1 MYHHSESM
9 VSMLE
14 DMQRNASAMEA
25 EVKMM
30 LEMEGRAMG
39 IELDRRSS
47 ARNLME
53 QLSAHID
60 AQAVNNAAMTWAY
73 VNEEECNYDCAMP
86 EDYQPA
92 STDYIMEEHHIHDDG
107 MEHSHQGGGEP
118 HTHMDPEGEDDIMP
132 EPENGV

>member
-73 VNEEECNYDCAMP
+73 IDEGQANYDTAMP

-92 STDYIMEEHHIHDDG
+92 STDYIMEETHMHDDG
-107 MEHSHQGGGEP
+107 MEHSHEGGTEP
-118 HTHMDPEGEDDIMP
+118 HDHDDMP
-132 EPENGV
+132 IEPENGV

>member
-1 MYHHSESM
+1 M

-53 QLSAHID
+53 QLSAHIE
-60 AQAVNNAAMTWAY
+60 AQTVNNAAMTWAY
-73 VNEEECNYDCAMP
+73 VNEEECNYDTAMP
-86 EDYQPA
+86 EDYIPA
-92 STDYIMEEHHIHDDG
+92 STDYIMEEHI
-107 MEHSHQGGGEP
+107 
-118 HTHMDPEGEDDIMP
+118 MDPMGEDDTMP
-132 EPENGV
+132 PEDINPNPENAV

>member
-53 QLSAHID
+53 QLSAHIE
-60 AQAVNNAAMTWAY
+60 AQTVNNAAMTWAY

-86 EDYQPA
+86 EDYIPA
-92 STDYIMEEHHIHDDG
+92 STDYIMED
-107 MEHSHQGGGEP
+107 
-118 HTHMDPEGEDDIMP
+118 HTYMDPMGEEDTMPSTEPMDGPMDASIEDINP
-132 EPENGV
+132 NPENAV